1 MLLFLIQDT
10 ISRKKNVEELE
21 VGRNGKRK
29 RRNNKK
35 YQKEDIKDGEQKC
48 FQYLSGKK
56 QLKILL
62 SKDTFITCNII
73 NIILLGFYFKAKGH
87 FKVYNDKP
95 NSMLNEFKTFNAHYA
110 ITTIKVV
117 YFIYDLTSGLV
128 ANYKTNF
135 PFNALQEI
143 QFPSQLKV
151 QFSIKEQNFAM

>member
-1 MLLFLIQDT
+1 MEKNW
-10 ISRKKNVEELE
+10 KKEEMEKEKEETRPKL
-21 VGRNGKRK
+21 
-29 RRNNKK
+29 RRSN
-35 YQKEDIKDGEQKC
+35 QQ
-48 FQYLSGKK
+48 
-56 QLKILL
+56 KILERRDKRWRIEMF
-62 SKDTFITCNII
+62 SVFIRWKSNKDTFITCNTI
-73 NIILLGFYFKAKGH
+73 NIILLAFY

-117 YFIYDLTSGLV
+117 YFIHDLTSGFV

-151 QFSIKEQNFAM
+151 